1 MALGFKMQRTG
12 QVIACFMGDG
22 ATNEGAFH
30 EGVNMAAIWDLP
42 VVFVCEN
49 NLYGASTPIEQVVK
63 LERLAD
69 RARGYG
75 IPGVTVDGMNVLAVY
90 EAAQEAIERARAGGG
105 PTFLECETYR
115 FIGHSRSD
123 TRGYRSREEEE
134 AWKQRDPIPRLAADL
149 RESGY
154 ATDADLQ
161 AMAEEVAQE
170 LEEAVRFAEE
180 SPAPAP
186 EDCLRHVF
194 GEKEG
199 HHTNSR
205 RPELVWCPSFSRT
218 LTIAEALREA
228 IREEMRRDE
237 RVFCLG
243 EDIGIPGGFGGAFT
257 VTLGLSE
264 EFGHE
269 RILDTPISEAGI
281 AGAAVGAALAGMR
294 PIADVQYA
302 DFLFCAM
309 DQLVNQA
316 AKLRYMSGG
325 KLAVPLVMRAPCG
338 ATTRAA
344 QHSQSPESF
353 FIHVPGLK
361 VACPSTA
368 YDAKG
373 LLKTAIR
380 CDDPVLFFEH
390 KLLYGS
396 KGMRA
401 EKGALSPVGEVPL
414 EDYTIPFGQ
423 AAIRREGTDVT
434 IVAKLLMV
442 YKALAA
448 AEVLAEEGISCEVID
463 PRTLV
468 PFDTQCVVESV
479 RKTEHLVI
487 VDECPRTGGWAGE
500 VAAEIQE
507 QAFGYLDAPIR
518 RVTAPDTPVPFSPVM
533 ERYYVPDEDDIV
545 RAVQEVLRWR

>member
-1 MALGFKMQRTG
+1 METPQGETRT
-12 QVIACFMGDG
+12 M
-22 ATNEGAFH
+22 
-30 EGVNMAAIWDLP
+30 
-42 VVFVCEN
+42 
-49 NLYGASTPIEQVVK
+49 
-63 LERLAD
+63 
-69 RARGYG
+69 
-75 IPGVTVDGMNVLAVY
+75 
-90 EAAQEAIERARAGGG
+90 
-105 PTFLECETYR
+105 
-115 FIGHSRSD
+115 
-123 TRGYRSREEEE
+123 
-134 AWKQRDPIPRLAADL
+134 
-149 RESGY
+149 
-154 ATDADLQ
+154 
-161 AMAEEVAQE
+161 
-170 LEEAVRFAEE
+170 
-180 SPAPAP
+180 
-186 EDCLRHVF
+186 
-194 GEKEG
+194 
-199 HHTNSR
+199 
-205 RPELVWCPSFSRT
+205 
-218 LTIAEALREA
+218 TIAEALREA

-257 VTLGLSE
+257 VTLGLAE

-294 PIADVQYA
+294 PVADVQYA

-309 DQLVNQA
+309 DQLVNEA

-325 KLAVPLVMRAPCG
+325 KLRVPMVMRAPCG

-344 QHSQSPESF
+344 QHGQSPESF

-380 CDDPVLFFEH
+380 DDNPVLFFEH

-401 EKGALSPVGEVPL
+401 EKGALSPVGEVPV
-414 EDYTIPFGQ
+414 EEYTIPFGS
-423 AAIRREGTDVT
+423 AAVRREGTDVT
-434 IVAKLLMV
+434 VVAKLLMV
-442 YKALAA
+442 YRALAA
-448 AEVLAEEGISCEVID
+448 AEALAEDGISCEVID

-468 PFDTQCVVESV
+468 PFDTEAVVASV

-507 QAFGYLDAPIR
+507 QAFGHLDAPIK
-518 RVTAPDTPVPFSPVM
+518 RVTAPDTPVPFAPPM
-533 ERYYVPDEDDIV
+533 EQYYVPDEEDIA
-545 RAVQEVLRWR
+545 RAVREVLRWR